1 LKQVGALV
9 AEVGEACLVPIWFET
24 LSVSEQMWVSPR
36 LLQIRLFEPLAAHES
51 WDQSSHARE

>member
-24 LSVSEQMWVSPR
+24 LIVSEQMWVSPR

-51 WDQSSHARE
+51 